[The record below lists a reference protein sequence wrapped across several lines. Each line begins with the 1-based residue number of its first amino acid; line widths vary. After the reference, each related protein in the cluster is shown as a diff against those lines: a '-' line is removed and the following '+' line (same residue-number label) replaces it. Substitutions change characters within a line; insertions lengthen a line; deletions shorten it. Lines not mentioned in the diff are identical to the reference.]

1 MRRASARF
9 TFQRPR
15 PSPQG
20 RRAIIEMSR
29 RSSPCGYEAPR
40 PILAGAPEYLAA
52 TAPSAA
58 AAADCAQSPFAET
71 WIRPGPAGDGPP
83 HWSSR
88 RCRDEPCGN
97 AVRWSAH
104 GAVERHEPVGASAG
118 SAPRR
123 QARACFEPME
133 TVSRFRPFL
142 RRRDKTARP
151 QRSAM
156 RKRNPCLAI
165 RRLFRGRY
173 VGIIAVH
180 SFQ

>member
-1 MRRASARF
+1 
-9 TFQRPR
+9 
-15 PSPQG
+15 
-20 RRAIIEMSR
+20 
-29 RSSPCGYEAPR
+29 
-40 PILAGAPEYLAA
+40 
-52 TAPSAA
+52 
-58 AAADCAQSPFAET
+58 
-71 WIRPGPAGDGPP
+71 
-83 HWSSR
+83 
-88 RCRDEPCGN
+88 
-97 AVRWSAH
+97 
-104 GAVERHEPVGASAG
+104 
-118 SAPRR
+118 
-123 QARACFEPME
+123 ME